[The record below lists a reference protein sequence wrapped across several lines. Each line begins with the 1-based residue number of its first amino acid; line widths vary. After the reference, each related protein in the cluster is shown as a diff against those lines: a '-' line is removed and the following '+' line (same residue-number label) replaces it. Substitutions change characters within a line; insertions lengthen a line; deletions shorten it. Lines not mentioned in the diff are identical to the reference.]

1 MAEENKNYE
10 TKPEEVET
18 TSRGMFDFLGGG
30 KKKEDDDQK
39 VATEFEQKLNVSE
52 PVHVAAEPAHVAAEP
67 EHRYDVP
74 QAVHK
79 IDEPLHTVQPPVV
92 VHKVEDSEEKKP
104 GLFEKLR
111 RSDSSSS
118 SSSEEEGPDGEK
130 RKKKKKEKVD
140 TSVPIEKCDE
150 TVAPEEK
157 KGFLEKIKD
166 KLPGKKSADDHVTAH
181 HAPPPIADH
190 GELHDDSAKE
200 KKGIFEKIKEKIPGY
215 HPKTEEEKEKLG
227 KEGHN

>member
-39 VATEFEQKLNVSE
+39 VATEFEQKLNVS
-52 PVHVAAEPAHVAAEP
+52 EPAHVAAEP

-118 SSSEEEGPDGEK
+118 SVS
-130 RKKKKKEKVD
+130 
-140 TSVPIEKCDE
+140 TIY
-150 TVAPEEK
+150 
-157 KGFLEKIKD
+157 I
-166 KLPGKKSADDHVTAH
+166 
-181 HAPPPIADH
+181 
-190 GELHDDSAKE
+190 
-200 KKGIFEKIKEKIPGY
+200 Y
-215 HPKTEEEKEKLG
+215 
-227 KEGHN
+227 